1 MKEKVSVPFML
12 LGILFNVCLIAANLL
27 ETKVIQVGSLTVTAG
42 LLVFP
47 ISYIINDCIAEVWGF
62 KKARLIIWSGFA
74 MNFFVV
80 ALGLIAVA
88 IPAAPFWEGE
98 EHFNFV
104 FGMAPRIVAASLM
117 AFLVG
122 SFLNAYVMSK
132 MKVASQG
139 RNFSAR
145 AIWSTVV
152 GETADS
158 LIFFPVAFGGVIAWK
173 ELLIMMGIQIVLK
186 SMYEVIIPVS
196 YTHLRAHE
204 TGRNLVC
211 RLLLEKKKK
220 NKRRQ
225 EWRRK
230 RK

>member
-186 SMYEVIIPVS
+186 SMYEVIILPV
-196 YTHLRAHE
+196 TIRVVKAI
-204 TGRNLVC
+204 
-211 RLLLEKKKK
+211 KKIDGSDVYDTD
-220 NKRRQ
+220 RI
-225 EWRRK
+225 
-230 RK
+230 

>member
-12 LGILFNVCLIAANLL
+12 LGILFNVCLNAANLL
-27 ETKVIQVGSLTVTAG
+27 ETKVIQIGSLTVTAG

-80 ALGLIAVA
+80 TLGLIAVA

-98 EHFNFV
+98 EHFDFV

-132 MKVASQG
+132 MKIASQG

-145 AIWSTVV
+145 AILSTVV

-158 LIFFPVAFGGVIAWK
+158 LIFFPVAFGGIVAWK

-186 SMYEVIIPVS
+186 SMYEVIILPVTIRVVKAIKQIDGSDVYDTDIS
-196 YTHLRAHE
+196 YNVL
-204 TGRNLVC
+204 
-211 RLLLEKKKK
+211 KIKDI
-220 NKRRQ
+220 
-225 EWRRK
+225 
-230 RK
+230 